1 MLEQFISDARAVAR
15 HRGGVFGPYIDGI
28 AAGLAAE
35 GYARQ
40 SVKVAVCLLSNF
52 GRWVAARNL
61 PVSAISEQ
69 TVREF
74 RRVQGQ
80 PSWGQQGNDATLRR
94 LLGRLR
100 FLGVAPEAVRQDECT
115 PAERLCEEFGRYL
128 RQERGL
134 SAATVL
140 NFCPAAR
147 LFIRERFGTGIVD
160 LSGLCAA
167 DLQTF
172 VLRHAREYR
181 SEGVHRLL
189 TGLRSFLRFLHH
201 RGEIPSPLADQV
213 PKAPRWRRSQ
223 PPKWLSVDEV
233 KRVLD
238 SCDRSSAT
246 GQRDYAMLLL
256 LARLGLRG
264 GEIVSLELE
273 DIRWEAGEFTVCGK
287 GQQRKRFPLPDDVG
301 EALAAYVKNARQ
313 SQWGSRR
320 VFLRTKAPYRGLAG
334 VSTLNKVVRQAL
346 LRAGLAP
353 PCKGSHL
360 FRHSLATNML
370 RNGATLTEIGQILH
384 HTDPDTTSI
393 YAKVDIAGLR
403 ALALP
408 WPGDPS

>member
-1 MLEQFISDARAVAR
+1 MLEQFIPDARAVTR

-28 AAGLAAE
+28 AAGLATE

-74 RRVQGQ
+74 RRARGQ
-80 PSWGQQGNDATLRR
+80 PYWRQQGNDATLRR
-94 LLGRLR
+94 LLVRLR

-128 RQERGL
+128 REERGL

-140 NFCPAAR
+140 NSCPVAG
-147 LFIRERFGTGIVD
+147 LFIRERFGTGVVD
-160 LSGLCAA
+160 LFGLRAA
-167 DLQTF
+167 DLQAF
-172 VLRHAREYR
+172 VFRHAREKH
-181 SEGVHRLL
+181 SKGVHRLL
-189 TGLRSFLRFLHH
+189 TGLRSFLRFLYH
-201 RGEIPSPLADQV
+201 RGKIPSPLADLV

-223 PPKWLSVDEV
+223 TPKYLSADEV

-287 GQQRKRFPLPDDVG
+287 GQQRKRFPLFEDVG

-313 SQWGSRR
+313 SPWNSRR

-334 VSTLNKVVRQAL
+334 VSTLNKVVRQSL

-384 HTDPDTTSI
+384 HTHPDTTSI

-408 WPGDPS
+408 WPGDPT